1 MNRPSK
7 ELISEIAQE
16 LSVNPSFIEKDFYA
30 VKILEKISSFSCLG
44 FFPVFSGGTS
54 LSKAYGLI
62 KRFSEDLDFNFYN
75 TSHLTEGQRRTIRY
89 SFTES
94 IKSAEDIVVK
104 SATAANGGRKETITV
119 SYPKQFETPNQLRDE
134 LQIELF
140 FDEEENTS
148 VERRQVSSFIGL
160 AVPEFAEKVDIVC
173 NSPFNI
179 MADKFNALTWRVY
192 REDGDFDYTL
202 MRHLHDLYAL
212 ATALEISDKFQA
224 KVLDNFEKKD
234 KHRLKNQIS
243 FKEILKETNR
253 KLAEIK
259 AYKNGYIRF
268 ADSMSYAPDNERITF
283 ELALKKYQELS
294 RLFL

>member
-1 MNRPSK
+1 MNKPSK
-7 ELISEIAQE
+7 ELIEEIAQE

-44 FFPVFSGGTS
+44 CSPVFSGGTS

-75 TSHLTEGQRRTIRY
+75 TSSLTESQRRTVRH
-89 SFTES
+89 SFIETVGSTEN
-94 IKSAEDIVVK
+94 ITVDDTK
-104 SATAANGGRKETITV
+104 AANGGRKETITV
-119 SYPKQFETPNQLRDE
+119 SYPKQFETTDQLRDK
-134 LQIELF
+134 LQIEFF
-140 FDEEENTS
+140 FDAEGNDLI
-148 VERRQVSSFIGL
+148 ERRKISSFVGL
-160 AVPEFAEKVDIVC
+160 AVPEFAENVNIVC

-179 MADKFNALTWRVY
+179 MADKFNALTWRIY
-192 REDGDFDYTL
+192 QENGAFDYTL

-212 ATALEISDKFQA
+212 ATALEISDRFKS

-234 KHRLKNQIS
+234 KHRLKNQVP
-243 FKEILKETNR
+243 FEEILKESNR

-259 AYKNGYIRF
+259 AFKNGYIRF

-283 ELALKKYQELS
+283 EAALKKYRELS
-294 RLFL
+294 SLFI